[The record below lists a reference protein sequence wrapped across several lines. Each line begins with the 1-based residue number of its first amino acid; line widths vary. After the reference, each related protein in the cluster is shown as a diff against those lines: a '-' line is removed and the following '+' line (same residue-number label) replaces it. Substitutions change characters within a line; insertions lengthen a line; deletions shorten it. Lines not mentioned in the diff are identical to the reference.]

1 MDKKVNFIFVWRL
14 VKEKGFHLLMWAIEK
29 IWRMRGGEKEKIH
42 IHIFGRGAMAEE
54 FGTICDHHDFVTYH
68 WFQPK
73 KEVLKVWKKCH
84 YTLMPSLFLETF
96 WLSALDGLSVWTPVI
111 GFQKGGLA
119 QFIEDKYSISE
130 SWNDT
135 KDSEK
140 LKRKIV
146 LLTERFDA
154 KKRWIAKKH
163 MKKKYEWFVREAR
176 YKHFKNLLPKSMKR
190 IMIVSDYSADIWW
203 IENWLYIVVRNLK
216 EKWYKV
222 QFVWWTNK
230 TVSWK
235 WLFFN
240 LFKTTFNWK
249 AWRKIE
255 KTLKKFKPDIVW
267 RHSVHRVL
275 GRYPLSLAKDK
286 TYRQRIMYHDF
297 GLFHPYPS
305 MVYNEK
311 QLTESRTFRWFMR
324 EWLEKWRWNFPLLI
338 AKWISYSCIRYQLK
352 KNINLHLVPSAYM
365 LGSVTSKWYIW
376 ENAAIDV
383 LPHFIDCPK

>member
-84 YTLMPSLFLETF
+84 YTLMPS
-96 WLSALDGLSVWTPVI
+96 
-111 GFQKGGLA
+111 
-119 QFIEDKYSISE
+119 KYSISE

-235 WLFFN
+235 WRQDIS
-240 LFKTTFNWK
+240 TTNYVSWFW
-249 AWRKIE
+249 
-255 KTLKKFKPDIVW
+255 FV
-267 RHSVHRVL
+267 S
-275 GRYPLSLAKDK
+275 PLSV
-286 TYRQRIMYHDF
+286 Y
-297 GLFHPYPS
+297 GL
-305 MVYNEK
+305 
-311 QLTESRTFRWFMR
+311 
-324 EWLEKWRWNFPLLI
+324 
-338 AKWISYSCIRYQLK
+338 
-352 KNINLHLVPSAYM
+352 
-365 LGSVTSKWYIW
+365 
-376 ENAAIDV
+376 
-383 LPHFIDCPK
+383 